1 MNSTNRYLI
10 PLKQPVDHPFGGGNH
25 QHIGKPS
32 TVSRF
37 KSPGRKV
44 IISSHFSIIIDY
56 YKRKSHSV
64 INSLFM
70 LRIIFSICK
79 SNCLLVISK
88 VGAIFCCLEWTNRLH
103 IVLSLCLYWFYFSI
117 LFSINTIFLS
127 L

>member
-10 PLKQPVDHPFGGGNH
+10 PPKQPVDHPFGGGNH

-44 IISSHFSIIIDY
+44 IIFAYFYTTDY

-64 INSLFM
+64 INYLFM

-79 SNCLLVISK
+79 RICLLVISK
-88 VGAIFCCLEWTNRLH
+88 VGAILCCLEWTNRLH
-103 IVLSLCLYWFYFSI
+103 FVLFLCLYWSYFSI